1 LAARQIV
8 HSIDS
13 EDAAGYPQRENP
25 LRSFAMPLTLITGGS
40 RSGKSTHAIALA
52 TADASASRRY
62 FIATAEALDDEMR
75 ARIAH
80 HQATRPPEFATIE
93 TPIDLENAI
102 AMLSSRAD
110 VAVLDCLTLWV
121 SNLMGQ
127 DLDDGAIL
135 ARADSLAGALR
146 RAPFRMIVVTDEV
159 GWGIVPDNPVA
170 RRFRDLLGWT
180 NQKVAQVADDVLLM
194 AAGYPLRLK

>member
-1 LAARQIV
+1 MAPPINV
-8 HSIDS
+8 
-13 EDAAGYPQRENP
+13 ETGYPRRENP
-25 LRSFAMPLTLITGGS
+25 LRSCAMPLTLITGGS
-40 RSGKSTHAIALA
+40 RSGKSAHAITLA
-52 TADASASRRY
+52 TANASASRRY

-80 HQATRPPEFATIE
+80 HQVTRPPEFITIE
-93 TPIDLENAI
+93 APLELEAAI
-102 AMLSSRAD
+102 AALASRAG

-127 DLDDGAIL
+127 GLDDNAIL
-135 ARADSLAGALR
+135 ARADALAAALR
-146 RAPFRMIVVTDEV
+146 RAPLQIIVVTDEV

-180 NQKVAQVADDVLLM
+180 NQKVAQVADEVLLM